1 MCKLA
6 DGTEVDE
13 WEYYRANNKA
23 ETETGSVA
31 EVETGSVAEV
41 ET

>member
-13 WEYYRANNKA
+13 WEYYRANNKS
-23 ETETGSVA
+23 EEA
-31 EVETGSVAEV
+31 EVET
-41 ET
+41 